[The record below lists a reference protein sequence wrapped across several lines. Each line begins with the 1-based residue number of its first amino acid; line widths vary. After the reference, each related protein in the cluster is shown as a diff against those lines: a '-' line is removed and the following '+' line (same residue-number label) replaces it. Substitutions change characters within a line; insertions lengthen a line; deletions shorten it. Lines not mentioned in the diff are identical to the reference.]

1 MNSKIFSDYARKL
14 DAKFHVE
21 GRNVALIIDSCP
33 THPNVNNLKAIELV
47 ILPPNIT
54 SKTQPMD
61 QVVIRALKAF
71 YCTNVVRCHTKYI
84 DGGRKTP
91 EINILEAI
99 CMLGRSW
106 DAVSANTLINCS
118 IKAGISE
125 EKKISD
131 SFHIA

>member
-1 MNSKIFSDYARKL
+1 
-14 DAKFHVE
+14 
-21 GRNVALIIDSCP
+21 
-33 THPNVNNLKAIELV
+33 
-47 ILPPNIT
+47 
-54 SKTQPMD
+54 MD

-71 YCTNVVRCHTKYI
+71 YRTNVVRCHTKYI